1 MKKIYTILL
10 LTVFLFHGQL
20 FSQDTIRIGSKT
32 YVKAHWSGFLNVGGF
47 IQKGNTDKIYA
58 VSSGEIKRAD
68 GILESIAFVS
78 LGYGESDGIK
88 DDDEL
93 SSSLTFDLFYDNV
106 LSPFILQ
113 LTGFSFAREIDLR
126 SQSGGGLKYTF
137 SNIPEFKSSISA
149 AGIYD
154 YTNLSDKPGNTD
166 SRTWRI
172 SARFKFKSSL
182 FGGRINISHVTFYQ
196 PSFNNFKNA
205 IWWSETG
212 LETPITDF
220 LNLNA
225 TYNITH
231 EDVVPAGVKK
241 TDQKLTFGLGI
252 EFK

>member
-1 MKKIYTILL
+1 LQKIFA
-10 LTVFLFHGQL
+10 VFLLAFFLFYGQS
-20 FSQDTIRIGSKT
+20 FSQDTIRVNNKI
-32 YVKAHWSGFLNVGGF
+32 YVKAHWSGFFKVGGF
-47 IQKGNTDKIYA
+47 YQKGNTNKIYA

-68 GILESIAFVS
+68 GMLESIAFAS

-88 DDDEL
+88 DDNEL
-93 SSSLTFDLFYDNV
+93 ASSLTFDMFYNNV
-106 LSPFILQ
+106 LSPFVLQ
-113 LTGFSFAREIDLR
+113 LTSFSFAREIDMR

-137 SNIPEFKSSISA
+137 ADIQEFKSSISA

-154 YTNLSDKPGNTD
+154 YTNLRDKPGNAD
-166 SRTWRI
+166 SRTWRL
-172 SARFKFKSSL
+172 SARFKFKSTL

-196 PSFNNFKNA
+196 PSFENFSNA
-205 IWWSETG
+205 IWWSEMG
-212 LETPITDF
+212 LETLITDF

-241 TDQKLTFGLGI
+241 TDQKVIFGLGI

>member
-1 MKKIYTILL
+1 MKICTVFLFTI
-10 LTVFLFHGQL
+10 FLFHGQL
-20 FSQDTIRIGSKT
+20 YSQDTIRIGSKT
-32 YVKAHWSGFLNVGGF
+32 YVKAHWSGFFNVGGF
-47 IQKGNTDKIYA
+47 VQKGNTDKIYA
-58 VSSGEIKRAD
+58 VSSGEIKRVD
-68 GILESIAFVS
+68 GILESTAFAS

-88 DDDEL
+88 DDNEL
-93 SSSLTFDLFYDNV
+93 VSTLTFDLFYDNI
-106 LSPFILQ
+106 LSPFVLQ

-126 SQSGGGLKYTF
+126 SQTGGGLKYTYVDV
-137 SNIPEFKSSISA
+137 PEFKSSISA

-154 YTNLSDKPGNTD
+154 YTNFKDKPGNVD
-166 SRTWRI
+166 SRTWRL
-172 SARFKFKSSL
+172 SARFKFKSEL

-196 PSFNNFKNA
+196 PSFNNFKVA

-212 LETPITDF
+212 IGIPITDF

-231 EDVVPAGVKK
+231 EDAVPAGVKK